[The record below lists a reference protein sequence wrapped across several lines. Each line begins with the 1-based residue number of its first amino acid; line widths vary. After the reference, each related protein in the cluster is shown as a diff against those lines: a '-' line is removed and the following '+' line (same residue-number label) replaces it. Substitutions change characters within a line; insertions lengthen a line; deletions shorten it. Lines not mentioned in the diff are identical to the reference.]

1 MIALGDAR
9 RGLLADAADQR
20 PLIALRVSLIVT
32 IVNRHFDIALI
43 RQAGRMAGCNLGADG
58 FAILRPMLPED
69 ARNAGRGEEKC
80 VGLRHI
86 SREAVVIAI
95 RIMIIYE
102 RNRVSAGRIVMNQ
115 AGGAPGLAILLP
127 SHLAKIG
134 FCESVVKG
142 LILHREI
149 KGRRVVTRSFDPGF
163 TFIVRAIPI
172 LAYGEVGLRSRI
184 IVADKAA
191 CKALDE
197 IVAPRIVA
205 KVGLEPSEVGLYVL
219 PNIGVRVVEIARAAP
234 VFARISCTRSL
245 AAPIARIGVGV
256 HLVRIADMLSR
267 ELEAAESAKVILGK
281 IAPARETGSMIDDDV
296 CDNVD
301 AGLAESSRQAFQVGR
316 TSPAGLLI
324 APLLRMVADI
334 EAAGLVVAFAGS
346 RGRQP
351 NHCETFANIAH
362 LGQQLRPTREV
373 LRIPIKAL
381 QHNVLRMAGHL
392 GIQGACAQ
400 EKG

>member
-1 MIALGDAR
+1 M
-9 RGLLADAADQR
+9 
-20 PLIALRVSLIVT
+20 
-32 IVNRHFDIALI
+32 NRHFDIALI

-69 ARNAGRGEEKC
+69 ARNAGRGKEKR

-86 SREAVVIAI
+86 SRKAIVIAI

-102 RNRVSAGRIVMNQ
+102 GDRVSSGRLVMNQ
-115 AGGAPGLAILLP
+115 AGGAPGLAVLLP
-127 SHLAKIG
+127 CHLAEIG
-134 FCESVVKG
+134 FCESVVEG
-142 LILHREI
+142 IILHREI
-149 KGRRVVTRSFDPGF
+149 KGRRVVTRSLDPGF
-163 TFIVRAIPI
+163 TFVVRAIPI
-172 LAYGEVGLRSRI
+172 FAYGKIGLRSRI

-245 AAPIARIGVGV
+245 AAPIARIGIGV

-267 ELEAAESAKVILGK
+267 ELETAESAKVVLRK
-281 IAPARETGSMIDDDV
+281 IAPPRETGSMIDDDV

-301 AGLAESSRQAFQVGR
+301 AGLAESSRQPFQVGR
-316 TSPAGLLI
+316 TSPARLLI

-351 NHCETFANIAH
+351 NHREAFANIAH
-362 LGQQLRPTREV
+362 LGQ
-373 LRIPIKAL
+373 
-381 QHNVLRMAGHL
+381 
-392 GIQGACAQ
+392 
-400 EKG
+400 